1 MRDLLLR
8 HTTQHQSNNVRH
20 FFIYLKRGQK
30 TVWSETKGVRQGGG
44 ILSCWASS
52 FFSSMETSSASNLK
66 INLQMSDCNK
76 LSCERERKRFRVSPS
91 RSL

>member
-30 TVWSETKGVRQGGG
+30 TVWSETKRVRQGGG

-52 FFSSMETSSASNLK
+52 IFSSMETYNG
-66 INLQMSDCNK
+66 N
-76 LSCERERKRFRVSPS
+76 RVQGLRQLFLTVP
-91 RSL
+91 